1 MPIRW
6 SAVKVS
12 QAIDQVEAKLA
23 EAQPFLDQAYAI
35 AQEARS
41 IPNLAGYI
49 DGGLAR
55 LACDIRERSARI
67 QSGIQSARSCIP
79 EGAIEADLEQS
90 RHGEQQPLT
99 LG

>member
-41 IPNLAGYI
+41 IPNLAGLHRWRA
-49 DGGLAR
+49 GQA
-55 LACDIRERSARI
+55 
-67 QSGIQSARSCIP
+67 
-79 EGAIEADLEQS
+79 GA
-90 RHGEQQPLT
+90 
-99 LG
+99 